1 MAAFHLE
8 RKFYAFA
15 FHDSTFPLPTP
26 MSRDG
31 FHRILK
37 TYLPKCLT
45 TSEVWSK
52 SSTCKGNSTG
62 ILKSHKVIIN
72 SSVI

>member
-1 MAAFHLE
+1 MVSGEKNLIIFDLQL
-8 RKFYAFA
+8 
-15 FHDSTFPLPTP
+15 TLPP
-26 MSRDG
+26 PHPDVEGWISLY
-31 FHRILK
+31 FK

-45 TSEVWSK
+45 TSEVWCK
-52 SSTCKGNSTG
+52 SSTCKGNSIG